1 MTGLPGDIVLYPVS
15 GCDSWESRIVGI
27 GQLMFGSGHS
37 HEQFSH
43 AAVLSTKPGYE
54 WEAKWP
60 RVGHYAIDQ
69 TRDYEVRRPRHYDE
83 HHRIKVLAWFQAH
96 RGDLYDLVCLLTFGL
111 IQLPGAAVCSQAVD
125 LALRFA
131 GARPDREGKLILS
144 PDALADFAPEVVYI
158 HKGRNHAR

>member
-1 MTGLPGDIVLYPVS
+1 MRPGDIVLYPVS

-27 GQLMFGSGHS
+27 GQLMFGSGKG

-43 AAVLSTKPGYE
+43 AAVLSEKPGWE

-69 TRDYEVRRPRHYDE
+69 ARNYEVRRPKRYTDE
-83 HHRIKVLAWFQAH
+83 QRQKVLSWFGVHA
-96 RGDLYDLVCLLTFGL
+96 GDRYDLVCLLTFGL
-111 IQLPGAAVCSQAVD
+111 VQLPGAAVCSQAVD

-131 GARPDREGKLILS
+131 GAHPDLEGKHILF
-144 PDALADFAPEVVYI
+144 PDALADFASEAVHI
-158 HKGRNHAR
+158 HKGGNYGY